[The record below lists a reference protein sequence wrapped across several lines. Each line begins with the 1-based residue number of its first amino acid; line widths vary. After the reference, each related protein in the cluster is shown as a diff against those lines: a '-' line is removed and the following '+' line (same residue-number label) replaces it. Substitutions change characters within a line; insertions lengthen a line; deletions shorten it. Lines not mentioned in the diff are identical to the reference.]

1 METTPPTDPADRP
14 GRLHPVLA
22 SYLDARAAEHGRIGD
37 ARQALLGTLAD
48 WIAAAHR
55 DQRSIHLLFVCTH
68 NSRRSHMAQLWA
80 RAAAIREGID
90 LASWSG
96 GTEATAFDPR
106 AVSAMARA
114 GFEVEP
120 TEATDNP
127 VRRVHPGPDLPVE
140 ACFSKTLS
148 AATNPRRDFA
158 AIMVCDDADRACP
171 TVAGAAARF
180 GIPFE
185 DPKASDG
192 TPAETATYDDRCARI
207 AREMMWVMT
216 RAAGR

>member
-1 METTPPTDPADRP
+1 MESSTPADPADRL
-14 GRLHPVLA
+14 GRLHPALA

-37 ARQALLGTLAD
+37 AREALLGTLAD
-48 WIAAAHR
+48 WIVAADR
-55 DQRSIHLLFVCTH
+55 DERPIRLLFVCTH

-90 LASWSG
+90 LASWSA
-96 GTEATAFDPR
+96 GTEATAFDHR
-106 AVSAMARA
+106 AVAAMARA

-120 TEATDNP
+120 TAAGDNP
-127 VRRVHPGPDLPVE
+127 VRRVHLGPDLPVE
-140 ACFSKTLS
+140 ACFSKTLA
-148 AATNPRRDFA
+148 AATNPRHDFA

-171 TVAGAAARF
+171 TVSGAAARF

-192 TPAETATYDDRCARI
+192 TPTETATYDERCAEI
-207 AREMMWVMT
+207 AREMSWVMT